1 MRDGAFG
8 RVLVPV
14 ELEPASE
21 GEIGTTRAVELER
34 GWVAVSVRTIL
45 ALELAARLARGGELW
60 LVHAAPDFFDYAT
73 WIDANGIS
81 ELNEGTRRH
90 AAAAL
95 RSIAEQHCQGVELHY
110 VVEPGKALDVILES
124 TREHAPD
131 AIVLAASTRGK
142 VHRTFLGST
151 ADKVIRQAPCPVV
164 IVPSGA
170 A

>member
-1 MRDGAFG
+1 MSDGAFG
-8 RVLVPV
+8 RALVPV

-21 GEIGTTRAVELER
+21 SEIGSMRAVELER
-34 GWVAVSVRTIL
+34 GWFAVSVKTIQ

-73 WIDANGIS
+73 WIDADGIS
-81 ELNEGTRRH
+81 DLNEGTRHH

-95 RSIAEQHCQGVELHY
+95 RTIAERHCRGVELHY
-110 VVEPGKALDVILES
+110 VVEPGKALDVILQ
-124 TREHAPD
+124 TAQEHVPD

-170 A
+170 T